1 MELYQEPNYK
11 LQIAKLNLDKGI
23 FHLLRQFSFLILLLI
38 VTNNIGKAQNFPCL
52 DQGTPVLNL
61 SDILG
66 TQNNTSGFLLSTR
79 FNNAISNNYLFEVAG
94 TSNPWWPIPSSFP
107 AANTITNGAYTGS
120 LPILQPVGTLR
131 RIVITS
137 DFIVDQSINFE
148 YSEILMLADAKIII
162 QSGCSLSLKECIL
175 HACGD
180 VLWDRIEVTGPAGTA
195 GPGHLISIGNSIIED
210 ATNAVYVLNGGQIN
224 LHSLFF
230 NKNLIGIL
238 MEGPT
243 ISTNSVIGG
252 AVSFT
257 CLTNPFYPTITN
269 FPLTPFQP
277 LNSNSSGKTRAEA
290 GIKILSGSNQFT
302 YLLGSATGGFPS
314 LVFKELDY
322 GIHVN
327 NANFNVVCADF
338 STILNQSTSPFKYST
353 MGSAIYAAGI
363 KSNETIVSKKMA
375 TIGGANTG
383 GLYKRC
389 KFDNCTRGIY
399 LVKDYGAMITN
410 NTLSQISY
418 AGIDINNSI
427 NTQLIVNNNA
437 ITDFNQGLRFINCIS
452 NSVFAV
458 QYNVL
463 DQSGAALSPAA
474 GSYQNTGMLFLNSTL
489 AYSNAKVTNNVILE
503 CRNGIVGSG
512 LVYANFTSN
521 FIRYDRPQ
529 AQMQN
534 LLHNGFWMDNC
545 YRLNLI
551 SNVIQRNTAINLNT
565 WPNALQEFRGMNLKS
580 NRTSSIIENE
590 MIQCGR
596 PIRLLD
602 DFMDTY
608 FVCNTFNNCAGAW
621 ALGNAG
627 SVPNPLLNLPVQ
639 GSILNAAGNR
649 WINYG
654 GTERMTGLLNIFT
667 DYYYLSTSSDHNPN
681 AGGGSSCFNLNPKQS
696 NLNNCIITDSRD
708 DENIAFLEQLAI
720 DSIFMNVDSNNS
732 YQKTL
737 ASAYSLIRDQSYSSP
752 LLNILYY
759 NTELTQEAIYAAFT
773 DSMYSNDELLDMIQ
787 SLPYTL
793 ISEIQERR
801 ELFEIALMNQIAGYD
816 SIEYNWSELEDL
828 AYTNVREGSIAVY
841 LARAILEKEV
851 DDEEYGLRINYSV
864 STNQNCNFNI
874 HKSEQFIST
883 KFEGEY
889 EIQIFDAA
897 GKLIQKNSA
906 VNNKQISIASIPS
919 SSIYML
925 RCVASSCSTSY
936 KFSK

>member
-1 MELYQEPNYK
+1 
-11 LQIAKLNLDKGI
+11 
-23 FHLLRQFSFLILLLI
+23 
-38 VTNNIGKAQNFPCL
+38 
-52 DQGTPVLNL
+52 
-61 SDILG
+61 
-66 TQNNTSGFLLSTR
+66 
-79 FNNAISNNYLFEVAG
+79 
-94 TSNPWWPIPSSFP
+94 
-107 AANTITNGAYTGS
+107 
-120 LPILQPVGTLR
+120 
-131 RIVITS
+131 
-137 DFIVDQSINFE
+137 
-148 YSEILMLADAKIII
+148 
-162 QSGCSLSLKECIL
+162 
-175 HACGD
+175 
-180 VLWDRIEVTGPAGTA
+180 
-195 GPGHLISIGNSIIED
+195 
-210 ATNAVYVLNGGQIN
+210 
-224 LHSLFF
+224 
-230 NKNLIGIL
+230 
-238 MEGPT
+238 
-243 ISTNSVIGG
+243 
-252 AVSFT
+252 
-257 CLTNPFYPTITN
+257 
-269 FPLTPFQP
+269 
-277 LNSNSSGKTRAEA
+277 
-290 GIKILSGSNQFT
+290 
-302 YLLGSATGGFPS
+302 
-314 LVFKELDY
+314 
-322 GIHVN
+322 
-327 NANFNVVCADF
+327 
-338 STILNQSTSPFKYST
+338 

-389 KFDNCTRGIY
+389 KFNNCTRGIY

-474 GSYQNTGMLFLNSTL
+474 GSYQNTGMLFLNSTP

-529 AQMQN
+529 
-534 LLHNGFWMDNC
+534 
-545 YRLNLI
+545 
-551 SNVIQRNTAINLNT
+551 
-565 WPNALQEFRGMNLKS
+565 
-580 NRTSSIIENE
+580 
-590 MIQCGR
+590 
-596 PIRLLD
+596 
-602 DFMDTY
+602 
-608 FVCNTFNNCAGAW
+608 
-621 ALGNAG
+621 
-627 SVPNPLLNLPVQ
+627 
-639 GSILNAAGNR
+639 
-649 WINYG
+649 
-654 GTERMTGLLNIFT
+654 
-667 DYYYLSTSSDHNPN
+667 
-681 AGGGSSCFNLNPKQS
+681 
-696 NLNNCIITDSRD
+696 
-708 DENIAFLEQLAI
+708 
-720 DSIFMNVDSNNS
+720 
-732 YQKTL
+732 

-787 SLPYTL
+787 SLPFTL

-851 DDEEYGLRINYSV
+851 DDEEYGLRINHSV

-906 VNNKQISIASIPS
+906 VNNKQISIASIRS